1 MLILPSKTI
10 ISFMEPR
17 EKRIFLLLRPISF
30 PGGSDGKESACN
42 AGDMGLIPGSGRSP
56 GEGNDNPL
64 VFLPGKFHGQRS
76 LAGYSLWGHKESD
89 TIEQLTLHFQTESK
103 K

>member
-42 AGDMGLIPGSGRSP
+42 AGDMGLIPWSGRSP
-56 GEGNDNPL
+56 GEGNGNPI
-64 VFLPGKFHGQRS
+64 Q
-76 LAGYSLWGHKESD
+76 YSCLENPMDGRVWQATVNGIAKN
-89 TIEQLTLHFQTESK
+89 QT
-103 K
+103 

>member
-42 AGDMGLIPGSGRSP
+42 AGDMGLIPWSGRSP
-56 GEGNDNPL
+56 GEGNGNPI
-64 VFLPGKFHGQRS
+64 Q
-76 LAGYSLWGHKESD
+76 YSCLENPMDGRVWQATVNGIVKN
-89 TIEQLTLHFQTESK
+89 QT
-103 K
+103 

>member
-56 GEGNDNPL
+56 GEGNSNPL
-64 VFLPGKFHGQRS
+64 QYSCPRNPIDRGAWRATIHGD
-76 LAGYSLWGHKESD
+76 AKESD
-89 TIEQLTLHFQTESK
+89 TT
-103 K
+103 